1 MKIYAK
7 LLLSFGIS
15 SISLILVVVI
25 SLFRL
30 NDRTQDLNN
39 YYNATVNKTAELQT
53 IYAESLALQKSEFWL
68 ILGISAV
75 GLILS
80 FLYTAWQVRK
90 ITESLNEVNQVATS
104 IAGGYLNRTAT
115 VNSRDEFAE
124 LAYSFNEMLHN
135 LNEKFG
141 RILEASNQT
150 AQASSEIQA
159 LSEETTNGAGKQTKS
174 ITEISGFMEQVSH
187 SVKNIDAQAEA
198 LASRASETM
207 VQIEQVALTLS
218 SSLESIH
225 RLSEASDEVSNV
237 VTQNSRAFDEIR
249 VSAEHISEG
258 TNATSTSINELSSSF
273 TEVSNSL
280 QEGARLSLNMQAAAF
295 EGRES
300 VEETINGI
308 NHLKEVVQ
316 EASQVI
322 EHLGSSTQKI
332 GEIINVIDDI
342 SDQTNL
348 LALNAAIE
356 AARAGEHG
364 KGFAVV
370 ADEVRK
376 LAERSSRATKEI
388 SALIRNIQAEAD
400 GAVKTVQGGVH
411 QAEEGARLA
420 TETGSKINEVIK
432 GVEATVNLIEQIKI
446 GAEEQARA
454 SKEIAHRAEEMTHQ
468 VNKVTHA
475 VKDQANNTH
484 NVVQTIEQVRQMTK
498 QMVTSTQSQEESN
511 QQIVAAATKISEAS
525 QAIRNG
531 TAQQVISIDRITNA
545 VNEVETI
552 ARDNERIAHQTYES
566 AHNVA
571 EYGKELREM
580 VQEFHLAP
588 VAPTERKKYI
598 KQLSGSTSPVK
609 TARMGGILNSG
620 Q

>member
-39 YYNATVNKTAELQT
+39 YYNATLNKTAELQT

-75 GLILS
+75 GLIVS

-104 IAGGYLNRTAT
+104 IAGGYLNRTAS

-124 LAYSFNEMLHN
+124 LAYSFNEMIHN

-141 RILEASNQT
+141 RILEASSQT

-198 LASRASETM
+198 LASRSSETM

-237 VTQNSRAFDEIR
+237 VSQNFRAFDEIR
-249 VSAEHISEG
+249 LSAEQISEG

-300 VEETINGI
+300 VEETISGI

-388 SALIRNIQAEAD
+388 SALIRNIQEEAD

-420 TETGSKINEVIK
+420 TETGGKINEVIK
-432 GVEATVNLIEQIKI
+432 GVEATVNLIEQIKT

-454 SKEIAHRAEEMTHQ
+454 SQDIAHRAEEMSHQ

-475 VKDQANNTH
+475 VKDQANNTR

-511 QQIVAAATKISEAS
+511 HQIVAAATKINEAS

-531 TAQQVISIDRITNA
+531 TAQQVISIDRITAA

-571 EYGKELREM
+571 EYGEELREM

-598 KQLSGSTSPVK
+598 KQLAGNTSPVK
-609 TARMGGILNSG
+609 TARMGGVLNSG